1 MPVWRFLD
9 RALWM
14 FRGST
19 MPKTLSALAALTLGL
34 IAMCI
39 VPIEFKLKGNGEL
52 KPKVERN
59 VYAHANGNVEEV
71 LVGHAAIVKA
81 GDPLVI
87 MKDDDLSKEI
97 KNLEDQSAQARVS
110 LSNAQILLNEGRL
123 DDAETNRATQEVT
136 NAKSK
141 LNELASQLELNRQ
154 KEAKLVRTS
163 PIDGVVT
170 TWDVER
176 VLNRRPVVMGQVLMT
191 IADKQKDWEV
201 EVLLPEK
208 RMRYLDYAF
217 SQEKEKDYLP
227 VDFIMMNDSSVAHTG
242 KLYITGV
249 SARAELHPE
258 DGPVVKLRCIPDEE
272 SMKKLS
278 RDPGARVIAKVRAG
292 RRSAAFVWFHEVVE
306 WVRAYLLF

>member
-1 MPVWRFLD
+1 
-9 RALWM
+9 
-14 FRGST
+14 
-19 MPKTLSALAALTLGL
+19 
-34 IAMCI
+34 MCI

>member
-1 MPVWRFLD
+1 
-9 RALWM
+9 
-14 FRGST
+14 
-19 MPKTLSALAALTLGL
+19 LAALTLGL

>member
-1 MPVWRFLD
+1 
-9 RALWM
+9 
-14 FRGST
+14 
-19 MPKTLSALAALTLGL
+19 
-34 IAMCI
+34 
-39 VPIEFKLKGNGEL
+39 
-52 KPKVERN
+52 
-59 VYAHANGNVEEV
+59 
-71 LVGHAAIVKA
+71 
-81 GDPLVI
+81 
-87 MKDDDLSKEI
+87 
-97 KNLEDQSAQARVS
+97 
-110 LSNAQILLNEGRL
+110 L

>member
-1 MPVWRFLD
+1 M
-9 RALWM
+9 
-14 FRGST
+14 
-19 MPKTLSALAALTLGL
+19 
-34 IAMCI
+34 
-39 VPIEFKLKGNGEL
+39 
-52 KPKVERN
+52 
-59 VYAHANGNVEEV
+59 
-71 LVGHAAIVKA
+71 
-81 GDPLVI
+81 
-87 MKDDDLSKEI
+87 
-97 KNLEDQSAQARVS
+97 AQARQT
-110 LSNAQILLNEGRL
+110 LSNATFRINTEKL
-123 DDAETNRATQEVT
+123 DKAETNRVSQEAS
-136 NAKSK
+136 NARSKLVELGEQLK
-141 LNELASQLELNRQ
+141 LNEDKAE
-154 KEAKLVRTS
+154 KLIRTS

-191 IADKQKDWEV
+191 IADKQKDWEI

-227 VDFIMMNDSSVAHTG
+227 VDFIMMNDSSVAHSG

-278 RDPGARVIAKVRAG
+278 RDQGAVVIAKVRAG